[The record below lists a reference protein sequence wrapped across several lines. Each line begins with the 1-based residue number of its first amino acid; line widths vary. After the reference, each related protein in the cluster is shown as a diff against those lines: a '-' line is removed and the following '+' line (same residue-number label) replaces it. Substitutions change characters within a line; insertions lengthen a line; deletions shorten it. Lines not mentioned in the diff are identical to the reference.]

1 MNSQAITLFRETFGT
16 EPTLVTHAPGRVN
29 LIGEHIDYNE
39 GLVFPAAI
47 NLGIT
52 CAVGPSR
59 DELNHLT
66 SSELGHGDPF
76 LLPPTSPAP
85 DSWSR
90 YPAATAWA
98 IGAKTPLNIA
108 ITSNLPSAGGGLSSS
123 AALLLATA
131 TAWNSIDQLRHTPVK
146 LAQLC
151 QLGENQYVGVNCGIM
166 DQLASACGVEGH
178 ALQIDIPT
186 LQITPVPIPEDITIV
201 VLDTGVPRSLA
212 ESGYNE
218 RRAQCEE
225 ACRILDLPSLR
236 EANLTL
242 LDLIFNPTVK
252 KRARH
257 VITEIERVKQFAVA
271 LENRDLDQIGSLMVA
286 SHMSLKDDYEVSCPE
301 LDHIVQSA
309 LQAPGCIGA
318 RLTGA
323 GFGGAAVAL
332 VQTQHLTQFLNETEQ
347 NYRSGV
353 KQFVPTLIPCL
364 PAAGAQIV
372 DF

>member
-1 MNSQAITLFRETFGT
+1 
-16 EPTLVTHAPGRVN
+16 
-29 LIGEHIDYNE
+29 
-39 GLVFPAAI
+39 
-47 NLGIT
+47 
-52 CAVGPSR
+52 
-59 DELNHLT
+59 
-66 SSELGHGDPF
+66 
-76 LLPPTSPAP
+76 
-85 DSWSR
+85 
-90 YPAATAWA
+90 
-98 IGAKTPLNIA
+98 
-108 ITSNLPSAGGGLSSS
+108 
-123 AALLLATA
+123 
-131 TAWNSIDQLRHTPVK
+131 
-146 LAQLC
+146 
-151 QLGENQYVGVNCGIM
+151 M

-186 LQITPVPIPEDITIV
+186 LQITPVPIPDGITIV

-257 VITEIERVKQFAVA
+257 VITEIERTKQFAAA
-271 LENRDLDQIGSLMVA
+271 LESRDLNQIGSLMVA
-286 SHMSLKDDYEVSCPE
+286 SHTSLRDDYEVSCPE
-301 LDHIVQSA
+301 LDQMVQSA
-309 LQAPGCIGA
+309 LQSAGCIGA

-332 VQTQHLTQFLNETEQ
+332 VQTPHLDQFLNETEQ

-353 KQFVPTLIPCL
+353 KDYEPALIPCL
-364 PAAGAQIV
+364 PAAGAQVVSI
-372 DF
+372 